1 MEEISL
7 IEKVLGRPYGKTPR
21 IVETSIP
28 RDRFNEYIKA
38 NGRIPDKDMQAHLF
52 ATDEDKGSVYFGKT
66 HTLILPIDDGTETI
80 RAKAWG
86 NEAASLQ
93 EVEENILALVIGK
106 VKEYNEEIYLVPEII
121 RPLDDPNFLTLHK
134 LERHHHILQHGGE
147 HIPTSV
153 SLEDHYE
160 TSKVTSGRVKPKGLG
175 GKILDYIRENDTP
188 QGIAIADIADYFAKE
203 DKTDIQL
210 EVIELQADNW
220 IREERTGMYRFS
232 D

>member
-1 MEEISL
+1 MMKERMTATRVS
-7 IEKVLGRPYGKTPR
+7 
-21 IVETSIP
+21 IVDIV
-28 RDRFNEYIKA
+28 
-38 NGRIPDKDMQAHLF
+38 
-52 ATDEDKGSVYFGKT
+52 KGTFGKDDGDRVISPDGIELRRVMIVGHIVGQLT
-66 HTLILPIDDGTETI
+66 GKDNFASITIDDGTGTI

-106 VKEYNEEIYLVPEII
+106 VKEYNDEIYLVPEII
-121 RPLDDPNFLTLHK
+121 RSLPDSNFLTLHK
-134 LERHHHILQHGGE
+134 LERHYHIVQHGGE
-147 HIPTSV
+147 PIPTSA

-160 TSKVTSGRVKPKGLG
+160 TSKATSDRAKPKGLG
-175 GKILDYIRENDTP
+175 GKILDYIQKNDTS
-188 QGIAIADIADYFAKE
+188 QGIAIADIAKYFAKE

-220 IREERTGMYRFS
+220 IREERTGVYRFS